1 MAQYRVLERSFIGNA
16 IVEEGE
22 IVEYDGEA
30 AANLE
35 PLVKKWKK
43 VVAAPGANDAK
54 DVAGEG
60 LV

>member
-35 PLVKKWKK
+35 LIKKGKK
-43 VVAAPGANDAK
+43 GADSAGYNDGQ
-54 DVAGEG
+54 AGAVDG
-60 LV
+60 SA